1 MFMIIIKF
9 IDFRRNLELIN
20 NNYNLTFLIL
30 NIYILNN

>member
-30 NIYILNN
+30 NNIY

>member
-30 NIYILNN
+30 NSIY

>member
-9 IDFRRNLELIN
+9 IDFRILELIN

-30 NIYILNN
+30 NSIY